1 MKQQF
6 ITLTQEQ
13 FQELLGARN
22 GGNDGPSKAA
32 TPMRPTIDIDTSE
45 GEWAVFEDQWER
57 YKRMAKVTAIAD
69 VRDNL
74 RQCCASL
81 LNKRLF
87 DVKGAATLNA
97 ATEQDLLLWIRV
109 TAVKGV
115 HKEVH
120 RTQFVLEKSDASLS
134 SLGNNEAYAN
144 YSGTG
149 NERKGGDK
157 WRKRRAKKEKDTK
170 DEKESDDGR
179 YTHPAGGK

>member
-1 MKQQF
+1 MTQQC
-6 ITLTQEQ
+6 IKLTQEQ

-74 RQCCASL
+74 RQCCASQ

-87 DVKGAATLNA
+87 DVKGAAALNG
-97 ATEQDLLLWIRV
+97 ATEQDLLLWIRE

-120 RTQFVLEKSDASLS
+120 RTQYVACKVVCRILVKNHAL
-134 SLGNNEAYAN
+134 Y
-144 YSGTG
+144 
-149 NERKGGDK
+149 
-157 WRKRRAKKEKDTK
+157 
-170 DEKESDDGR
+170 GR
-179 YTHPAGGK
+179 NSFGGKKAIQVSGLADTGA